1 MVWIRPQHLI
11 KIIIG
16 CLQRIERQMPSPVSK
31 TKVVSTLCS
40 KVDDVVMRLE
50 WLNASGQRMIINHPL
65 DESFKTSGTHNQH
78 S

>member
-1 MVWIRPQHLI
+1 MGWIRPQHLI

-16 CLQRIERQMPSPVSK
+16 CLQRIECQMPCPLGK
-31 TKVVSTLCS
+31 TKVVATLGS

-50 WLNASGQRMIINHPL
+50 WLNASGQGMIINHPL
-65 DESFKTSGTHNQH
+65 DECFKTSGAHNQH